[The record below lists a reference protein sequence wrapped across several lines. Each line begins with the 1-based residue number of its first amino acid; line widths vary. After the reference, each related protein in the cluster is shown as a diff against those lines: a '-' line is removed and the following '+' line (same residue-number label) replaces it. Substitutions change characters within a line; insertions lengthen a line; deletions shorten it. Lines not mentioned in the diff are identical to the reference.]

1 MRILVLGRKG
11 QLGRCLK
18 DQLVNTHHEV
28 IYTSREQINI
38 ANFEATEHSI
48 TEIYPDVIINATAYT
63 AVDKAEQEEKVAN
76 LTNNFAVENIAKI
89 CLKINSILLHIST
102 DYVFDGTL
110 RKPYDEFARTNPQ
123 GVYGK
128 SKLDGEIAIQKSGC
142 KHVIIRTSW
151 VFSEYGNNF
160 VKTMLRLAREKDS
173 LSIVSDQIGCPT
185 YAGDLASFI
194 LGFIELRNIFDE
206 KVYGIYHFSG
216 DLSLSWFQFAEE
228 IFTCQ
233 KKLCNDF
240 KIPRLIK
247 LKTAEYPTLAKRP
260 KYSVMCSK
268 RNIEP
273 LKTSVS
279 NWKVSLEHVL
289 KRLKN

>member
-1 MRILVLGRKG
+1 MKILVLGSMG

-18 DQLVNTHHEV
+18 DQLINTHHEV
-28 IYTSREQINI
+28 IYTSREQVNI
-38 ANFEATEHSI
+38 ADFEATEASI
-48 TEIYPDVIINATAYT
+48 VEISPDVIINATAYT
-63 AVDKAEQEEKVAN
+63 AVDKAEQEKKVAN
-76 LTNNFAVENIAKI
+76 LINNFSVENIAKI

-102 DYVFDGTL
+102 DYVFDGASS
-110 RKPYDEFARTNPQ
+110 KPYDEFAKTNPQ

-128 SKLDGEIAIQKSGC
+128 SKLDGEIAIKKSGC

-160 VKTMLRLAREKDS
+160 VKTMLRLASEKDS

-194 LGFIELRNIFDE
+194 SSFIELRNILDK
-206 KVYGIYHFSG
+206 KVYGTYHFSG
-216 DLSLSWFQFAEE
+216 DLSVSWFQFAEE
-228 IFTCQ
+228 IFACQ

-247 LKTAEYPTLAKRP
+247 LKTIEYPTLAKRP

-268 RNIEP
+268 RDIEP
-273 LKTSVS
+273 LKTSTS
-279 NWKVSLEHVL
+279 NWKDSLEHVL
-289 KRLKN
+289 KKLKN